1 MVEIYLQGLQDMG
14 TAGRIILKGI
24 LIKQEG
30 CRNILLA
37 CFCEHGNGS
46 SGFKKGV

>member
-1 MVEIYLQGLQDMG
+1 MG
-14 TAGRIILKGI
+14 TSGRIILKGI

-30 CRNILLA
+30 CGNILLA

-46 SGFKKGV
+46 SGSEKSV